1 MLSYNKNEEIIT
13 ISLFYVQ
20 PDTGLLDPRK
30 IFQCH
35 QEVDHINP
43 TGNQYS
49 QSNRKEDYKFS

>member
-1 MLSYNKNEEIIT
+1 
-13 ISLFYVQ
+13 
-20 PDTGLLDPRK
+20 LLDPRK

>member
-20 PDTGLLDPRK
+20 PD
-30 IFQCH
+30 